1 MLKQP
6 QDPLSVESRINLF
19 SVRFKKK
26 ILFDLQI
33 SSRKIKVI
41 DFLKANLRNQI
52 GSVGFA
58 DTRDF
63 EHSCHSSQVQLISLS
78 ERLSLHLLIICSLS
92 LTMGTLSIATLS
104 GIEFV
109 SVSVLLRVRALARTY
124 M

>member
-1 MLKQP
+1 MIPVVNYVMWTPENVRPKAGRDTFTLRKAVAVNERGGVLKPP
-6 QDPLSVESRINLF
+6 QDPFSVESQINLF

-58 DTRDF
+58 DTL
-63 EHSCHSSQVQLISLS
+63 V
-78 ERLSLHLLIICSLS
+78 
-92 LTMGTLSIATLS
+92 TLNTRATPPKFS
-104 GIEFV
+104 
-109 SVSVLLRVRALARTY
+109 
-124 M
+124 